1 MLEDDEW
8 DVLMAAQNL
17 IDSPERAMEVLA
29 REAERRGLRPPL
41 HSGEEATPAQRR
53 LWHILAGYEMFT
65 GYQETNPNAVRH
77 HLVSKYGP
85 PCPQCGKALRTP
97 TARICPVCDWAEDPG

>member
-8 DVLMAAQNL
+8 NVLVEAQRL
-17 IDSPERAMEVLA
+17 VDDPARAMDLLR
-29 REAERRGLRPPL
+29 REAERRGLNTPL
-41 HSGEEATPAQRR
+41 SPCEDASAIQRR

-65 GYQETNPNAVRH
+65 GYEETNPNAVRH

-97 TARICPVCDWAEDPG
+97 TARICPSCDWSQDSG